1 MAQSLT
7 DRAAQSVEQRNK
19 QAGERPSL
27 QSLISQSW
35 VLDEVQKQLGP
46 KRDAGVFLRSVVNQ
60 IKAAPDLNK
69 CDPATVFGGMFTAA
83 QLDLEIGTALGQCF
97 LIPRQTWSKRDNKF
111 GGMEAS
117 FQIGYKGLLALTY
130 RTGMITGAAS
140 ELVMV
145 GDKFK
150 RASNSERGP
159 FYDLEYGAEHDNPDA
174 QIMGVLGMFWVRG
187 TERPTWRY
195 LTIDQVEERRPQHT
209 KEQTGRNGTYIP
221 NTPWKSNYREMVEK
235 TGLINGLRFA
245 PRSVHLALAMAVDE
259 TTLTATKEAPREIT
273 AVGEN
278 GTSQIELE
286 NPAPQQ

>member
-1 MAQSLT
+1 MPQSLT
-7 DRAAQSVEQRNK
+7 DRAAQSVEKRN
-19 QAGERPSL
+19 QQSAERPSL
-27 QSLISQSW
+27 QSLISQQW
-35 VLDEVQKQLGP
+35 VTDEVQKQLGP

-97 LIPRQTWSKRDNKF
+97 LIPRQTYSKRENDYD
-111 GGMEAS
+111 GMEAS

-145 GDKFK
+145 GDRFK
-150 RASNSERGP
+150 RGSNSERGP
-159 FYDLEYGAEHDNPDA
+159 FYDLEYGAEHDDPDA

-195 LTIDQVEERRPQHT
+195 LTLDQVEERRPKHT
-209 KEQTGRNGTYIP
+209 KEQTGRNGTYVP
-221 NTPWKSNYREMVEK
+221 NTPWKTNYREMVEK

-245 PRSVHLALAMAVDE
+245 PRSAHLALAMAVDE
-259 TTLTATKEAPREIT
+259 TTLTATREAPREIT
-273 AVGEN
+273 AAGEN
-278 GTSQIELE
+278 GTAQIELDDRNAE
-286 NPAPQQ
+286 